1 MFDRWRINS
10 SGSDILF
17 PSGAVVQGDVMTEM
31 QATSSQ
37 PNIIAIDSS
46 PYTVKYI
53 AVSAN
58 AGTVST
64 IEVYNT
70 TTSAWE
76 TFTPA
81 YTNQGAPCV

>member
-1 MFDRWRINS
+1 
-10 SGSDILF
+10 
-17 PSGAVVQGDVMTEM
+17 MTEM
-31 QATSSQ
+31 QATLPQ

-46 PYTVKYI
+46 PFAAKSI
-53 AVSAN
+53 AVSTN

-76 TFTPA
+76 VFTPA
-81 YTNQGAPCV
+81 YTNQGSPCV